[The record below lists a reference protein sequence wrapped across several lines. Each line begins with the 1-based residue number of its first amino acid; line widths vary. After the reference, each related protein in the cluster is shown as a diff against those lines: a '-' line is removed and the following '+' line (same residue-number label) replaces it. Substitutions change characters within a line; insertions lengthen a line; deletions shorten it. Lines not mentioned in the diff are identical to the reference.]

1 MYTVDIQ
8 NNFSTEN
15 YKKQTTDK
23 VVARHK
29 VQKTFIKTLI
39 DHSAISCCC

>member
-15 YKKQTTDK
+15 YKKQTTPDK
-23 VVARHK
+23 VAAGRK
-29 VQKTFIKTLI
+29 IQNTFIKTFN
-39 DHSAISCCC
+39 H